1 MSVPVAA
8 SGGSSEPFLSHGP
21 TLSGDVEPASSPPES
36 QHSSRR
42 RESKAEQRARAER
55 WRKYFGDREKRRNG
69 QPWAETHSRK
79 FRSDKRR
86 PRRLRD
92 ERIEDHGSY
101 LTKEVTTYPAGAR
114 REKRNIP
121 KQPSGFWKTIWNH
134 GIKIRKSEKTGNL
147 CIYDKHDEYVD
158 ELEELDAFNLA
169 IKLLDSVE
177 GLRVKVH
184 RNIRGNTWKEYIIRS
199 YTQWKKDRGLA
210 FAR

>member
-1 MSVPVAA
+1 LATA
-8 SGGSSEPFLSHGP
+8 QQ
-21 TLSGDVEPASSPPES
+21 LSGRAKAAPSLPGS
-36 QHSSRR
+36 QH
-42 RESKAEQRARAER
+42 AEQKARAER
-55 WRKYFGDREKRRNG
+55 WKRYLDEHNLKPGRRAYAEEQISKY
-69 QPWAETHSRK
+69 
-79 FRSDKRR
+79 RSDKRR

-92 ERIEDHGSY
+92 IREEDRGHYRQRTITTWPHG
-101 LTKEVTTYPAGAR
+101 TH